1 MAKKTKM
8 EEIISRAKFADN
20 VNLYDVTFR
29 DFDTLK
35 TVSLPR
41 FLDESENFQTIPMT
55 RITMIKKGDEILY
68 SKSNEG

>member
-8 EEIISRAKFADN
+8 EEIISKAKFADN

-41 FLDESENFQTIPMT
+41 FLDESENFQTIPVT
-55 RITMIKKGDEILY
+55 RITLIKRHNEILY
-68 SKSNEG
+68 SKSN

>member
-8 EEIISRAKFADN
+8 EEIISKAKFADN

>member
-8 EEIISRAKFADN
+8 EEIISKAKFADN
-20 VNLYDVTFR
+20 VNLYDDTFR